1 MQDFWDH
8 FEELRRRFIR
18 ALVVCLFACIGAFFF
33 KGFIFDDLLFAPLNN
48 KFITYNWLCWFGNKF
63 GIDGLCVGAL
73 PVNLMNTEI
82 GGQFKWHLMAT
93 IVAGIVISFP
103 YFIFQIWRFVQ
114 PALSPK
120 EKKFLRGFSAI
131 TSGLFFLGILF
142 GYYIVLPLTLAF
154 LSNYTISPQIENH
167 ITLASY
173 LSTTVFLPLTIGM
186 VFELPLLVYF
196 LSKIGFI
203 TSALMRKFRKH
214 AFVLILIVAGI
225 ITPSTDVFSQLL
237 VGLPLYVLFEISIW
251 VAVRNEKS
259 EAKL

>member
-1 MQDFWDH
+1 M
-8 FEELRRRFIR
+8 
-18 ALVVCLFACIGAFFF
+18 
-33 KGFIFDDLLFAPLNN
+33 KGFIFDDLLFAPISNT
-48 KFITYNWLCWFGNKF
+48 FVTYRWLCWFGNEF
-63 GIDGLCVGAL
+63 GIDGLCVGSL

-93 IVAGIVISFP
+93 IVAGIVIAFP
-103 YFIFQIWRFVQ
+103 YFVYQIWRFVQ
-114 PALSPK
+114 PALNKK
-120 EKKFLRGFSAI
+120 EKKFLRGFTAI
-131 TSGLFFLGILF
+131 TSGLFFTGIVF

-154 LSNYTISPQIENH
+154 LSNYNISVKTKVENH

-173 LSTTVFLPLTIGM
+173 LSTTVFLPLTIGA

-203 TSALMRKFRKH
+203 TSTLMRKFRKH

-237 VGLPLYVLFEISIW
+237 VGLPLYVLYEISIW